1 MEYWG
6 AKEGYEGERNR
17 RGGGG
22 VKGGSALLG
31 LAAAEEKVEDREE
44 KQ

>member
-1 MEYWG
+1 MGRETG
-6 AKEGYEGERNR
+6 EGELK
-17 RGGGG
+17 GGG
-22 VKGGSALLG
+22 GGSALLG